1 VCVGARGHHSAVGCR
16 WKVAH
21 DPCPELPSGDA
32 YSRDV
37 GRHCRVCPF
46 GEPAWKGDSVANG
59 GSWRGWG
66 VAFAMILLSAVP
78 VAAGTVRLVSLA
90 NGVEAT
96 PENVRFVSSPVPVV
110 LHVVGAM
117 VLMVPGAFQF
127 VPGLHRRAMGWHRW
141 MGRLAVGAGVVV
153 ALSGLWMAQFYRLP
167 IHDGAL
173 VYAFRLLFGAGMTYA
188 FVKAFVAVRRRDIAG
203 HRAWMVRG
211 YAIGLGAGTQVVTL
225 LAGEVALGPPDAM
238 ARGWLMGGA
247 WVFNAAIAEWIVR
260 RSRSG

>member
-1 VCVGARGHHSAVGCR
+1 M
-16 WKVAH
+16 
-21 DPCPELPSGDA
+21 
-32 YSRDV
+32 
-37 GRHCRVCPF
+37 
-46 GEPAWKGDSVANG
+46 ANG
-59 GSWRGWG
+59 GLWRGWG

-96 PENVRFVSSPVPVV
+96 PENVRFVASPVPVV

-117 VLMVPGAFQF
+117 VLLVPGAFQF
-127 VPGLHRRAMGWHRW
+127 VPGLRRRAMGWHRW

-173 VYAFRLLFGAGMTYA
+173 VYAFRLVFGAGMTYA

-238 ARGWLMGGA
+238 ARGWLMGARGCSTPP
-247 WVFNAAIAEWIVR
+247 
-260 RSRSG
+260 SRNGLCAGRGEARADSD

>member
-1 VCVGARGHHSAVGCR
+1 M
-16 WKVAH
+16 
-21 DPCPELPSGDA
+21 
-32 YSRDV
+32 
-37 GRHCRVCPF
+37 
-46 GEPAWKGDSVANG
+46 ANG
-59 GSWRGWG
+59 GLWRGWG

-96 PENVRFVSSPVPVV
+96 PDNVRFVSSPVPVV

-127 VPGLHRRAMGWHRW
+127 VPGLRRRAMGWHRW

-173 VYAFRLLFGAGMTYA
+173 VYAFRLVFGAGMTYA

-203 HRAWMVRG
+203 HRVD
-211 YAIGLGAGTQVVTL
+211 GAGVRHRPRRRYTGRDASCGRVCPRAAGRDGTGVADGRRVGVQRRHRGMDCAPIAARLGRTDPQALRRPGCEGIRGRRNVVGSVEGADL
-225 LAGEVALGPPDAM
+225 NGCAAGNRGLAPPLQGFLVA
-238 ARGWLMGGA
+238 
-247 WVFNAAIAEWIVR
+247 
-260 RSRSG
+260 